1 MKNLILSIIAIFLA
15 SNMFA
20 QEQKQEVNTFQKS
33 ENAATGTTSA
43 ATNGGAIGS
52 VGAEQVQGAGN
63 PPGDEEIPIDN
74 YLTILALLGSSLVI
88 YKYRYKIKTL

>member
-1 MKNLILSIIAIFLA
+1 MKALITTLFLFV
-15 SNMFA
+15 SLIMVKA
-20 QEQKQEVNTFQKS
+20 QEAEQNRFQQS

-52 VGAEQVQGAGN
+52 VGAEQVQGPGN